1 MKDRFGRTALSVAAK
16 FGHTDIV
23 EALLAKGADINMKDR
38 HSHNRTAL
46 ILAVDNGHID
56 TVEVLLAKGADLKA
70 KDELGETALMCAERC
85 GHMDI
90 ARILK
95 DAGARE

>member
-1 MKDRFGRTALSVAAK
+1 LIIAAK
-16 FGHTDIV
+16 YGHTDV
-23 EALLAKGADINMKDR
+23 VKTLLAKGADINMKDR
-38 HSHNRTAL
+38 YSHDRTAL
-46 ILAVDNGHID
+46 ILAVDNGHIN
-56 TVEVLLAKGADLKA
+56 TVEALLAKGADLKA
-70 KDELGETALMCAERC
+70 KDEFGETALMCAERC

>member
-1 MKDRFGRTALSVAAK
+1 LLLAANN
-16 FGHTDIV
+16 GHTDV
-23 EALLAKGADINMKDR
+23 VK
-38 HSHNRTAL
+38 
-46 ILAVDNGHID
+46 
-56 TVEVLLAKGADLKA
+56 VLLAKGADLKA